1 MGVCPGAR
9 SAGQRVLVTFVTRA
23 RAHPP
28 QGEEILKNSS
38 SAKAGTLAAMA
49 MFVAAPIL
57 VACTSDKPAPITPAT
72 VQTTTT
78 TTTTTATPTAVN
90 PNAAVNV
97 SADIMRQ
104 CNIVVNNVQ
113 EAPKFN
119 FDSAELSNAEK
130 DILNQVATCLTTGP
144 LKGRKVQFVGR
155 ADPRGEQ
162 EYNMELGE
170 NRAHTVKTYM
180 TGLGVGGD
188 RMSLTSRGKLDAT
201 GTDEA
206 GWAKDRRVDINL
218 LP

>member
-1 MGVCPGAR
+1 MKKSTSAQAGSLAVMAALMFGAP
-9 SAGQRVLVTFVTRA
+9 A
-23 RAHPP
+23 
-28 QGEEILKNSS
+28 
-38 SAKAGTLAAMA
+38 
-49 MFVAAPIL
+49 L
-57 VACTSDKPAPITPAT
+57 VACGGADKPAPMTPTA

-78 TTTTTATPTAVN
+78 TTTSATPVTAN
-90 PNAAVNV
+90 PNAAVNL
-97 SADIMRQ
+97 SADILKQ

-119 FDSAELSNAEK
+119 FDSTELSNAEK
-130 DILNQVATCLTTGP
+130 DILNQVVTCLTTGP
-144 LKGRKVQFVGR
+144 LKGRKVQLVGR

-180 TGLGVGGD
+180 TGLGLAGD

>member
-1 MGVCPGAR
+1 VKK
-9 SAGQRVLVTFVTRA
+9 ST
-23 RAHPP
+23 
-28 QGEEILKNSS
+28 
-38 SAKAGTLAAMA
+38 SAKAGSLVA
-49 MFVAAPIL
+49 VAALMFAAPAL
-57 VACTSDKPAPITPAT
+57 VACGGTDKPAPATPAE
-72 VQTTTT
+72 VQTTT
-78 TTTTTATPTAVN
+78 TTTTTATPAAV
-90 PNAAVNV
+90 PQNAAVNL
-97 SADIMRQ
+97 SDDIMRQ
-104 CNIVVNNVQ
+104 CKIVVNSVQ

-119 FDSAELSNAEK
+119 FDSTELSNAEK

-144 LKGRKVQFVGR
+144 LKGRKVQLVGR

>member
-1 MGVCPGAR
+1 V
-9 SAGQRVLVTFVTRA
+9 
-23 RAHPP
+23 
-28 QGEEILKNSS
+28 KNSS
-38 SAKAGTLAAMA
+38 SAKAASFVA
-49 MFVAAPIL
+49 MFLGAPLLL
-57 VACTSDKPAPITPAT
+57 VLGACGDGDKPAPVTPAT
-72 VQTTTT
+72 VKTTTT
-78 TTTTTATPTAVN
+78 TTTSATPTAVN

-97 SADIMRQ
+97 SDDIMRQ

-144 LKGRKVQFVGR
+144 LKGRKIQLVGR

>member
-1 MGVCPGAR
+1 M
-9 SAGQRVLVTFVTRA
+9 
-23 RAHPP
+23 
-28 QGEEILKNSS
+28 KNSS
-38 SAKAGTLAAMA
+38 SAKAGSLAAMA
-49 MFVAAPIL
+49 MVCVAPVL
-57 VACTSDKPAPITPAT
+57 VACGGSDKPAPVMPAT

-78 TTTTTATPTAVN
+78 TTTSATPAAMN
-90 PNAAVNV
+90 PNAAVNL
-97 SADIMRQ
+97 SADIMKQ
-104 CNIVVNNVQ
+104 CNIVINNVQ

-144 LKGRKVQFVGR
+144 LKGRKVQLVGR

-188 RMSLTSRGKLDAT
+188 RLSLTSRGKLDAT

>member
-1 MGVCPGAR
+1 MNK
-9 SAGQRVLVTFVTRA
+9 ST
-23 RAHPP
+23 
-28 QGEEILKNSS
+28 
-38 SAKAGTLAAMA
+38 SAKAGSLVA
-49 MFVAAPIL
+49 VAALMFGMPAL
-57 VACTSDKPAPITPAT
+57 VACGGADKPPPETPAT

-78 TTTTTATPTAVN
+78 STTSATPATL
-90 PNAAVNV
+90 PQNAAVNL
-97 SADIMRQ
+97 SDDIMRQ
-104 CNIVVNNVQ
+104 CKIVVNNVT

-119 FDSAELSNAEK
+119 FDSTELSNAEK
-130 DILNQVATCLTTGP
+130 DILNQVVTCLTTGA
-144 LKGRKVQFVGR
+144 LKGRKVQLVGR

-180 TGLGVGGD
+180 TGLGLAAD